1 MVQPQFRKGE
11 HLRVSVFQQPC
22 QCFIDLLSPGQ
33 DLSDGWAAEHAALGP
48 WMAISDGFVIGVELI
63 VPDRITARIVL
74 QVFLQQKSIEE
85 PGGVRQ
91 VPFRGAGVG
100 HALKHKILRL
110 QRSDQRFTALT
121 HVQQGIQQQGSGS
134 GSPGP

>member
-11 HLRVSVFQQPC
+11 HFRVSAFQQLC

-63 VPDRITARIVL
+63 VPDRIAARIVL
-74 QVFLQQKSIEE
+74 QVFLQQESVEE

-91 VPFRGAGVG
+91 MPFRRAGVG
-100 HALKHKILRL
+100 HALQDKILRL
-110 QRSDQRFTALT
+110 QRSDQGLTALT

-134 GSPGP
+134 GSSGP